1 MRSLFL
7 IAALALPCMALAQAN
22 APAPPVSNA
31 AGPATT
37 PAPVP
42 SVPPATPQTG
52 GISIPPEQI
61 APADRA
67 GGRALDAGPPNSAPF
82 SGAPAGMPPGTERGT
97 SDRGS
102 APGGGLP
109 SGPGINA
116 IVEGGGAPVVEAPEM
131 AS

>member
-7 IAALALPCMALAQAN
+7 IAALALPGTALAQAN
-22 APAPPVSNA
+22 APAPTVSNPS
-31 AGPATT
+31 AGPAMT

-67 GGRALDAGPPNSAPF
+67 GGRASDAGPPNASPF
-82 SGAPAGMPPGTERGT
+82 SGAPTTMPPGSERGT

-102 APGGGLP
+102 SSGGGLP
-109 SGPGINA
+109 PLSR
-116 IVEGGGAPVVEAPEM
+116 
-131 AS
+131 